1 MKKRRERDSCVRSE
15 KKANIHDILA
25 ALIKLDNCGQIP
37 SIAVSA
43 TELHMMPRFNP
54 EEHVPSPVVE
64 RVQILE
70 NKFSQMIS
78 TLDRCLCENLEL
90 KDKIES
96 NVSYHVFNNKTA
108 NKETSS
114 SIVVEPPNTGNIK
127 QSNSVISLDKKS
139 IHSVDSEVFR
149 RPKAQV
155 KKMRRHALSVTGSN
169 KHGSVF
175 KGAPAPPKE
184 LFIYHVDKETCSGD
198 ISNYILNKEIKILDL
213 KCMSHQDSISKSFKL
228 KVSQECVDALL
239 KDDFWPSGVKVR
251 KFIPPKPKL
260 HE

>member
-1 MKKRRERDSCVRSE
+1 M
-15 KKANIHDILA
+15 I
-25 ALIKLDNCGQIP
+25 
-37 SIAVSA
+37 
-43 TELHMMPRFNP
+43 PRFNP
-54 EEHVPSPVVE
+54 EELVPSSVVE

-96 NVSYHVFNNKTA
+96 NVSYAAVLMNNNIQTTAKSPSNFKKAVFNNKTA

-139 IHSVDSEVFR
+139 IHSVDSEGFR

-169 KHGSVF
+169 KHGSAF

-260 HE
+260 QE